1 MEQNVFS
8 ILNNISNSKLF
19 NVVIILLLNI
29 GGSQLLDDNDIRN
42 AIEYFLSSKI
52 MKLIV
57 IFAICF
63 SATNDILVSFICT
76 LITGLLIYE
85 LLNKKSN
92 LCILTNT
99 CKRKIQ
105 HFSMN
110 REEDKT
116 NKHKEKLYKMI
127 NKL

>member
-42 AIEYFLSSKI
+42 AIEYFLSSKV
-52 MKLIV
+52 MKLLI

-99 CKRKIQ
+99 CKRNI
-105 HFSMN
+105 
-110 REEDKT
+110 
-116 NKHKEKLYKMI
+116 LYVNDNIKYL
-127 NKL
+127 N